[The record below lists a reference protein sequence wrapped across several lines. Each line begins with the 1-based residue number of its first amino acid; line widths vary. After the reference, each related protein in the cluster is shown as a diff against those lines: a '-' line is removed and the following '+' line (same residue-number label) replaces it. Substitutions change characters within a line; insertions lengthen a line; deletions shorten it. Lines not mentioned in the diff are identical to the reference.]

1 MKSDIKL
8 KLVVVR
14 GKKEWLLEV
23 FTAFGICNQTK
34 LIRSKFFFY
43 KIGLKGVFSSFGYSN
58 LMINRDPCSVKNSG
72 QYSFV

>member
-14 GKKEWLLEV
+14 GKNEWLLEV
-23 FTAFGICNQTK
+23 FIAFGICNQTK

-43 KIGLKGVFSSFGYSN
+43 KIGLKMGVFFYKIGLKGGVLPRFGYTN
-58 LMINRDPCSVKNSG
+58 
-72 QYSFV
+72 

>member
-1 MKSDIKL
+1 MSGCQRYLRPLESVTKPSLSDPSFFYKIGL
-8 KLVVVR
+8 KMGV
-14 GKKEWLLEV
+14 
-23 FTAFGICNQTK
+23 
-34 LIRSKFFFY
+34 FFY

>member
-34 LIRSKFFFY
+34 LVRSNFFY
-43 KIGLKGVFSSFGYSN
+43 KIGLKMGFF
-58 LMINRDPCSVKNSG
+58 L
-72 QYSFV
+72 

>member
-34 LIRSKFFFY
+34 LREVVKKTVFLRS
-43 KIGLKGVFSSFGYSN
+43 GW
-58 LMINRDPCSVKNSG
+58 P
-72 QYSFV
+72 

>member
-34 LIRSKFFFY
+34 LIRSKFFFI
-43 KIGLKGVFSSFGYSN
+43 K
-58 LMINRDPCSVKNSG
+58 
-72 QYSFV
+72 